1 MEHSGNIGPKYAI
14 RLRDLREWHRVTARC
29 LQCSHA
35 VEFGGDFLA
44 WERPPTTF
52 LTELEPKLR
61 CTRCG
66 NRQGNTLAVRMVSR
80 N

>member
-1 MEHSGNIGPKYAI
+1 MEQSANIGPKYAI
-14 RLRDLREWHRVTARC
+14 RLRDLRQWHRITARC
-29 LQCSHA
+29 FRCSHTY
-35 VEFGGDFLA
+35 EFTADFLA
-44 WERPPTTF
+44 WERPKHTR

-66 NRQGNTLAVRMVSR
+66 NHQGNTLAVRAMSR